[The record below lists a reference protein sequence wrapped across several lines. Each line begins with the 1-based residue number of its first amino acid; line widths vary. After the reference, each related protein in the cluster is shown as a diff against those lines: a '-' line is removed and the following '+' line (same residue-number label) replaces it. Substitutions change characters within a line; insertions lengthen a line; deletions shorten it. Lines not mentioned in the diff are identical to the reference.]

1 MIPRRRDTREDVTR
15 LRRPEPV
22 ASTTTGIPGRILA
35 LQRTAGNAAVC
46 AMIKNDGAAIGMT
59 DVPAASSASE
69 ERTVT
74 ERLPFRA
81 TIAKVAPPPARQTLP
96 SSQPG
101 PTAAAGALTER
112 DAPPGAGAAEPV
124 LPPIPEGATDALA
137 SAGGAIAGAASAVAE
152 GIGGLLS
159 GAAGPEPGAAPA
171 PAGGEAASDLPKTVA
186 LPDVILPGLDAIVES
201 DKPVGGA
208 LTYSPTVTNSGGS
221 PSGGEFGATSP
232 YDIRMTGVTV
242 TETATA
248 FTVAGTVIN
257 PITYKIASPTGPS
270 GQKDIDSDASATIKQ
285 SNYVAVADALKPN
298 MSDLNGRPPRVGY
311 YAKDLT
317 ERHELFHCTDG
328 QTHAR
333 SGVQL
338 AQAWLATQQAANI
351 AAVQALV
358 AAVPARVI
366 ATRQA
371 AMTYPGREERAYGD
385 GAPSYLGR
393 SNAIRA
399 KGVAGSYPA

>member
-1 MIPRRRDTREDVTR
+1 M
-15 LRRPEPV
+15 
-22 ASTTTGIPGRILA
+22 LA

-46 AMIKNDGAAIGMT
+46 AMLKTDGAAGML
-59 DVPAASSASE
+59 DARAAPSTFE
-69 ERTVT
+69 EHVVT

-81 TIAKVAPPPARQTLP
+81 TIAKVAPPAAQQTVL

-101 PTAAAGALTER
+101 PTPAAGALTER
-112 DAPPGAGAAEPV
+112 DAPPGVGEAEPV
-124 LPPIPEGATDALA
+124 LPQVPEGATDALA

-152 GIGGLLS
+152 AIGGLLS
-159 GAAGPEPGAAPA
+159 GPAGPEPGAGTA

-186 LPDVILPGLDAIVES
+186 LPDVVLPGLDAIVES

-208 LTYSPTVTNSGGS
+208 LTYSPTVTNAGGS
-221 PSGGEFGATSP
+221 PSGGEYGATSP
-232 YDIRMTGVTV
+232 YDIRMTGITV
-242 TETATA
+242 TETATT

-257 PITYKIASPTGPS
+257 PITYQIASPTGPA
-270 GQKDIDSDASATIKQ
+270 GEKDIDSDAAAVIKQ

-317 ERHELFHCTDG
+317 ERHERFHCTDG

-338 AQAWLATQQAANI
+338 AQAWLATQQAANV

-385 GAPSYLGR
+385 GAPLYLGR